1 MNKKGNIVLSLMFF
15 IMALGVVI
23 ALIGPINQI
32 LNMAQQS
39 DSLNCKDYIFNGD
52 STNALSFNSTL
63 HGGNSGSPLACLAIK
78 LYLPY
83 ILLAF
88 LIGGIAVVLS
98 GRGENIFF
106 GPSESPEY

>member
-15 IMALGVVI
+15 IMALAVVI
-23 ALIGPINQI
+23 SLIGPISEI
-32 LNMAQQS
+32 LNWAQQS
-39 DSLNCKDYIFNGD
+39 DSLNCKGYIYNGD
-52 STNALSFNSTL
+52 STHALSFNSTL
-63 HGGNSGSPLACLAIK
+63 NGGNSGSPLACLAIK

-88 LIGGIAVVLS
+88 LIGGIAVILS
-98 GRGENIFF
+98 SKGENIFF